1 MEFLRRF
8 FSIYIFENA
17 KNSKQQ
23 ENDEKH
29 PKNIEKYPKNH
40 QKLLTKLATPAKK
53 NNKNNKKAL
62 NPRIYKD

>member
-17 KNSKQQ
+17 KISKQQ

-29 PKNIEKYPKNH
+29 PKNIEKYPKKH
-40 QKLLTKLATPAKK
+40 QKLLTKLATLAKRTTRTV
-53 NNKNNKKAL
+53 
-62 NPRIYKD
+62 PFIDC